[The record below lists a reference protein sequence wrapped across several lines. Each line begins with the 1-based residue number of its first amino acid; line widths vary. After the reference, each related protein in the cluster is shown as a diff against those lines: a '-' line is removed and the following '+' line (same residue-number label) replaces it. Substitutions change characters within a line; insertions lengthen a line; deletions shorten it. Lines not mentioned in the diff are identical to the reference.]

1 MKKLFISIMIL
12 MFCDI
17 YSQQLPTF
25 VDIDTLDAN
34 NIWMRSSNVGTCKFA
49 LWELLGADP
58 SIVFDHGPWL
68 TGKIGNDTVVSI
80 SQWFTSYSPGPI
92 INGQAAMLV
101 HPEDSLKYR
110 VYKISKGDDST
121 NIDYAEWPTEF
132 GAPVDNNGNPL
143 ILGDQTLWTAFNSLD
158 STMTNSV
165 WWQEKPAPFP
175 VEFHQTVFARNGS
188 GNDEQDIFANTVF
201 IEWEIINKGN
211 QQIDSSFFG
220 FWTDID
226 FDPILDN
233 RPGIDIQ
240 KQLGYCWTNNAV
252 GGTDSI
258 PAAVGYTLLYG
269 PVVPSTGGSA
279 TFKGRTIAN
288 YTNLALSSFHGIA
301 DDFGQPPLISDASS
315 LKDAWNYSRGLNS
328 YGETIIDPTTNNPT
342 KFPFSGDPVTGQ
354 GWIYDLGTGGGA
366 GFVFFS
372 GPFTLAPNDTQ
383 WAMIALVP
391 AKGES
396 NLNSITEMRRKAEI
410 LRSLPYDSLAFGTL
424 NYPITDV
431 EYQGEPLVTNFK
443 LEQNYPNP
451 FNPSTKIKF
460 TIPSVIASGAKQSQ
474 LVTLKVFDV
483 LGNEITTLVSEELSP
498 GEYEVEF
505 NSHSGEVRNLTS
517 GVYFYTIRAGE
528 FVQSKKMILL
538 K

>member
-1 MKKLFISIMIL
+1 
-12 MFCDI
+12 
-17 YSQQLPTF
+17 
-25 VDIDTLDAN
+25 
-34 NIWMRSSNVGTCKFA
+34 

-121 NIDYAEWPTEF
+121 NIDYAEWPAEY

-143 ILGDQTLWTAFNSLD
+143 VLGDQTLWTVFNSLD

-240 KQLGYCWTNNAV
+240 KQLGYCWTDEAV
-252 GGTDSI
+252 GWTDSI

-269 PVVPSTGGSA
+269 PVVPSTGSTA
-279 TFKGRTIAN
+279 IFKGKTLAN
-288 YTNLALSSFHGIA
+288 YTNLALSSFHGIV
-301 DDFGQPPLISDASS
+301 DDAEVRPIYRPAFSVMDSWNISNGYDSQG
-315 LKDAWNYSRGLNS
+315 N
-328 YGETIIDPTTNNPT
+328 TIIDPTTNSPT
-342 KFPFSGDPVTGQ
+342 NFPLNGDPVTGS
-354 GWIYDLGTGGGA
+354 GWIYGFGTGGGA

-391 AKGES
+391 AKGEN